1 MKHVISLK
9 NELRM
14 ILKLK
19 DSKKGKNWQSKRA
32 PGRRR
37 EPFCC
42 SKEELYE
49 KGAYEFFL
57 GVSPI
62 AG

>member
-1 MKHVISLK
+1 MNKIK
-9 NELRM
+9 LRI

-19 DSKKGKNWQSKRA
+19 DSKNHVLWQSKWA
-32 PGRRR
+32 TSRRR